1 VPKAI
6 ELGRE
11 PWASDEMI
19 TPVNTQFQPPET
31 LECALGWRPRM
42 VEALLALLG
51 DLPEVDRIPSEKA
64 PVSETGNQNLGNQTP
79 EEKPRK

>member
-1 VPKAI
+1 
-6 ELGRE
+6 
-11 PWASDEMI
+11 
-19 TPVNTQFQPPET
+19 
-31 LECALGWRPRM
+31 M